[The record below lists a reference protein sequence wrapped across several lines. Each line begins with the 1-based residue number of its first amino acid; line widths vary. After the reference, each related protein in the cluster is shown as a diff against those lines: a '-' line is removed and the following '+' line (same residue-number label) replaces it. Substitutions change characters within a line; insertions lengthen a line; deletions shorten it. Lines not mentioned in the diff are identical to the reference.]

1 MSISTIIGID
11 SKKLDILSLFS
22 KNKMLKQD
30 KCQITHFQGT
40 NSSFNLIFL
49 HEKLCD
55 SSCFFELRNV
65 DDHDFSLHANQFG
78 T

>member
-1 MSISTIIGID
+1 
-11 SKKLDILSLFS
+11 
-22 KNKMLKQD
+22 MLKQD